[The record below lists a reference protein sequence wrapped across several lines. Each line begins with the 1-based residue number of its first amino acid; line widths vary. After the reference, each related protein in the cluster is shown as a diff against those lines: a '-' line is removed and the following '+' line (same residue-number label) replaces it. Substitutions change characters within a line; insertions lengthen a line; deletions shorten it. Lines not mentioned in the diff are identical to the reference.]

1 MSIYNDYEK
10 EILDATYDFLD
21 NYDYVQEWA
30 SDYKEIV
37 AEDNP
42 DYTLEDY
49 VFWDIT
55 SDDIYDLEGVAT
67 GNNEGAYFP
76 YTSDAKER
84 VSAAIWDTDIT
95 RVLEYGDLFDAFFD
109 YIKQGRADDADIVI
123 RIAIFWELEE
133 EIRKMIAAK
142 MKQYL

>member
-76 YTSDAKER
+76 YASDAKER

-95 RVLEYGDLFDAFFD
+95 RVLEYGDLFDAFFN
-109 YIKQGRADDADIVI
+109 YIKQGRADSADIVI